1 MNMTIVS
8 IKTGTEE
15 GVKRIE
21 LSDGSFFLLRT
32 CYLTG
37 YPSGGAGGPAEGE
50 EISPAGEEAFRFA
63 AGCFRAERVALRL
76 VARAEQ
82 TVRGLSRKLDRR
94 GFDPACV
101 QAVLRRIGALGVVD
115 DRRFA
120 CLWVQARLARRV
132 ESPRRLLAAL
142 RGRGIGR
149 DDAERAVTSA
159 LDFQNELAL
168 LRGYVEKF
176 HLVPGAEG
184 GGQSLKGRLKSEGFS
199 SGVIQACWEE
209 REW

>member
-1 MNMTIVS
+1 MTIVS

-15 GVKRIE
+15 ELKRIE

-32 CYLTG
+32 CYLAG
-37 YPSGGAGGPAEGE
+37 YPSGRTGGPAEGE

-63 AGCFRAERVALRL
+63 AACFRVERAALRL

-82 TVRGLSRKLDRR
+82 TAWGLSRKLDRR
-94 GFDPACV
+94 GFDSACI
-101 QAVLRRIGALGVVD
+101 QAVLRRLGTLGAVD

-120 CLWVQARLARRV
+120 SLWVQARLARRT
-132 ESPRRLLAAL
+132 ESPRRLLAGL

-149 DDAERAVTSA
+149 DDAERAVKSA
-159 LDFQNELAL
+159 LDFQNESVL

-176 HLVPGAEG
+176 YLVPDAED
-184 GGQSLKGRLKSEGFS
+184 GGQSLKRRLKSEGFS

-209 REW
+209 WEW

>member
-1 MNMTIVS
+1 MTIVS

-15 GVKRIE
+15 ELKRIE
-21 LSDGSFFLLRT
+21 LSDGSFFLLRI

-37 YPSGGAGGPAEGE
+37 YPSGGIGGPAEGE
-50 EISPAGEEAFRFA
+50 EISPAGEEVFRFA
-63 AGCFRAERVALRL
+63 AACFRAERTALRL

-94 GFDPACV
+94 GFDSACV
-101 QAVLRRIGALGVVD
+101 QAVLRRLGELGVVD

-120 CLWVQARLARRV
+120 SLWVQARLARRG
-132 ESPRRLLAAL
+132 ESPRRLLTGL

-149 DDAERAVTSA
+149 DDAEAAVKPA
-159 LDFQNELAL
+159 LDFQNESAL
-168 LRGYVEKF
+168 LGKYIEKF
-176 HLVPGAEG
+176 HLVPDAED
-184 GGQSLKGRLKSEGFS
+184 GGQSLKRRLKSEGFS
-199 SGVIQACWEE
+199 SGAIQACWEE